1 MKIFAACSL
10 AVAVVS
16 ALHCTPVSAAGET
29 AAAVFSLEPSVRFS
43 GMGNSSNA
51 VSWGIDPDY
60 WSNPALLGHYHGI
73 HFDHGRTQL
82 IPVLDDDIYFT
93 TDRIA
98 VGEWGAGIV
107 MVDRPIGGLGKARLD
122 YGTWYETDAGGDVIA
137 THESYENMK
146 VCGVGI
152 RVLEVTEN
160 ILRNIGSSPPQ
171 LSRFADLSIGLS
183 SKNADV
189 VFVPASETG
198 GEGVAGK
205 VTTHDYGLLLEL
217 TPYNSI
223 SQSGF
228 LPALDRIFDAF
239 GGIQV
244 GVAYGRSMQNCDEKE
259 IKWAAVE
266 EASPVAKVARHGW
279 AVQGAIG
286 FPRPVRRACDS
297 HGLGMVA
304 QSLTPLI
311 SAGMAWDWRRTVWPS
326 REPTAETSGWE
337 ITLGNIYS
345 IRRGR
350 IDDPDGMVHGDTHGW
365 GLGLKIADLAGF
377 RYDSASVPLGEG
389 VARRERSGYTF
400 FLDPIRIYRHIK
412 VHPARTVLR

>member
-1 MKIFAACSL
+1 MKVFIACIL
-10 AVAVVS
+10 AVVGVS
-16 ALHCTPVSAAGET
+16 ALHCTPVSAAGES
-29 AAAVFSLEPSVRFS
+29 AVVVFSLEPSVRFS

-60 WSNPALLGHYHGI
+60 WSNPALLGYYHGI
-73 HFDHGRTQL
+73 HFDHGRTHL
-82 IPVLDDDIYFT
+82 IPMLDDDMDFT

-98 VGEWGAGIV
+98 VGEWGVGVV

-122 YGTWYETDAGGDVIA
+122 YGTWYETDAGGNVIDS
-137 THESYENMK
+137 HEAYENMK
-146 VCGVGI
+146 VCGVGA

-160 ILRNIGSSPPQ
+160 ILRNTGSSPPQ

-183 SKNADV
+183 SKKADV
-189 VFVPASETG
+189 VLGPAG
-198 GEGVAGK
+198 GAE
-205 VTTHDYGLLLEL
+205 VTTHDYGWLLEL

-223 SQSGF
+223 SQPGF
-228 LPALDRIFDAF
+228 LPALDRIVDAF
-239 GGIQV
+239 GGIQA
-244 GVAYGRSMQNCDEKE
+244 GVAYGHSVQSYDEKE
-259 IKWAAVE
+259 IKWTVLE

-286 FPRPVRRACDS
+286 LPRPVRQACDA

-304 QSLTPLI
+304 KSLTPLI
-311 SAGMAWDWRRTVWPS
+311 SAGMAWDWRRTVWPL

-350 IDDPDGMVHGDTHGW
+350 IDDTGGMVHGDTHGW
-365 GLGLKIADLAGF
+365 GLGFKIADLAGF
-377 RYDSASVPLGEG
+377 RYDEASVPLGEG
-389 VARRERSGYTF
+389 VARRERSGYAF
-400 FLDPIRIYRHIK
+400 FLDPIGIYHHIK
-412 VHPARTVLR
+412 AHPARPARAALRS